1 MKPPKRPTP
10 SSSRRCK
17 ETEARVSSEGR
28 RVGPA
33 AANFAG
39 HQRILLV
46 DDDPGLFGSISDV
59 LAGEGYRSEQV
70 DNAASALGLL
80 ARQHFQLVI
89 LDSSSPSTGG
99 WETIEKLVLLHPDLP
114 VIVLASSGET
124 SRCRTPIGGANEIV
138 PKPIDFPALR
148 KALKRALTPPAETLV
163 VQCFERGA
171 PGARPIIGPVVEASR
186 RQWC

>member
-1 MKPPKRPTP
+1 MNPPKRPTP

-46 DDDPGLFGSISDV
+46 DDDPGVVGSISDV
-59 LAGEGYRSEQV
+59 LACEGYRSEQV

-80 ARQHFQLVI
+80 ARQRFQLVV
-89 LDSSSPSTGG
+89 LDSSAPSTGG
-99 WETIEKLVLLHPDLP
+99 WDTVEKLVLLHPELP
-114 VIVLASSGET
+114 VIVLASGEGT
-124 SRCRTPIGGANEIV
+124 SRSPPRMDGASEIL
-138 PKPIDFPALR
+138 PKPINFPAFR
-148 KALKRALTPPAETLV
+148 KALKRALAPPAETLV
-163 VQCFERGA
+163 VQCFDPGL
-171 PGARPIIGPVVEASR
+171 PGARRAVGPGVEASR
-186 RQWC
+186 GQWC

>member
-1 MKPPKRPTP
+1 MKSPKRPTP

-46 DDDPGLFGSISDV
+46 DDDPGVLRSISDV
-59 LAGEGYRSEQV
+59 LACEGYRAEQV

-80 ARQHFQLVI
+80 ARQRFQLVV
-89 LDSSSPSTGG
+89 LDSSAPSTGG
-99 WETIEKLVLLHPDLP
+99 WDTVEKLVLLHPDLP
-114 VIVLASSGET
+114 VIVLASGEGT
-124 SRCRTPIGGANEIV
+124 SRSRAMGGASEII
-138 PKPIDFPALR
+138 PKPINFPALR
-148 KALKRALTPPAETLV
+148 KALKRALTPPAETWV
-163 VQCFERGA
+163 VQCFDGGS
-171 PGARPIIGPVVEASR
+171 PGARPAVGPGVEATR
-186 RQWC
+186 GHWC